1 VAQLLPADG
10 LKAATERAS
19 ALATRSAEKI
29 QKAWGITSHAANY
42 GFAAAMKSI
51 GGVVS
56 TAADIVQNGVPKD
69 QREVGALIAKNVING
84 VGTPAGEL

>member
-1 VAQLLPADG
+1 
-10 LKAATERAS
+10 
-19 ALATRSAEKI
+19 
-29 QKAWGITSHAANY
+29 
-42 GFAAAMKSI
+42 MKSI